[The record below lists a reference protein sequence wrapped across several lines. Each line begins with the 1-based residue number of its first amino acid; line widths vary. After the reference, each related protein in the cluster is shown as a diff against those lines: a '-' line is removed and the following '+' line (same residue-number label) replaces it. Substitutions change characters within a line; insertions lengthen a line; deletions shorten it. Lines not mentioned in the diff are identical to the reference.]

1 MVKGEKYKPNDRIKV
16 YVTEVKTEKKGL
28 KIAVS
33 RCHPEF
39 VKRLFEAEVA
49 ELRDGTVE
57 IRSIAREA
65 GSRTKMAVWSKN
77 PNVDPVGSCVGVNGS
92 RVNAV
97 VSELN
102 GEKIDII
109 NWSKNPANLIENALS
124 PAKVVYVA
132 ADAEEKQHR
141 LLYLITSYHL
151 QSDEKDRMQD
161 LQQDLQV
168 SRLILRA
175 SHRQGIWDSLMK

>member
-1 MVKGEKYKPNDRIKV
+1 MVQ
-16 YVTEVKTEKKGL
+16 
-28 KIAVS
+28 
-33 RCHPEF
+33 
-39 VKRLFEAEVA
+39 
-49 ELRDGTVE
+49 
-57 IRSIAREA
+57 
-65 GSRTKMAVWSKN
+65 N

-161 LQQDLQV
+161 LQQGLQV

>member
-65 GSRTKMAVWSKN
+65 GSRTKMAVWSK
-77 PNVDPVGSCVGVNGS
+77 
-92 RVNAV
+92 
-97 VSELN
+97 
-102 GEKIDII
+102 
-109 NWSKNPANLIENALS
+109 
-124 PAKVVYVA
+124 
-132 ADAEEKQHR
+132 
-141 LLYLITSYHL
+141 
-151 QSDEKDRMQD
+151 
-161 LQQDLQV
+161 
-168 SRLILRA
+168 IL
-175 SHRQGIWDSLMK
+175 M